1 MVNSVMREL
10 SEKMDLLLQSKNS
23 DSIEIPPPSGHTINN
38 IEIIKET
45 DTHFNPVVKREIKD
59 TDTVQSTHNLISVG
73 DSTSDGFKAS
83 KKSSDR
89 SWDSQSRMDNFQD
102 SD

>member
-38 IEIIKET
+38 INNIKET
-45 DTHFNPVVKREIKD
+45 DTHFSPVVKRETKD
-59 TDTVQSTHNLISVG
+59 TVSAQSTHNLFSVG
-73 DSTSDGFKAS
+73 DSTSEGV
-83 KKSSDR
+83 
-89 SWDSQSRMDNFQD
+89 
-102 SD
+102 